1 MGTVFLLASIRAKL
15 KLEDKYCQLEIDFYL
30 RVIPSQASIQSKF
43 AIAIVKNKYI
53 KDIEEEFG
61 HDFTLP
67 NTTEALMRN

>member
-1 MGTVFLLASIRAKL
+1 M
-15 KLEDKYCQLEIDFYL
+15 
-30 RVIPSQASIQSKF
+30 IPSQASIQSKL